1 MMYIREKYTEWLEK
15 YRVTPFIK
23 VLTGMRRV
31 GKSTIIQQYADSLL
45 DDGNSKEA
53 ILFIDMESFD
63 YRHIKNADDL
73 YSEVISYFELYSG
86 QKFLF
91 IDEVQEI
98 ESWEKA
104 VNSFLKSKEYD
115 IYVTGSNAH
124 LLSSDLAT
132 YLTGRYVQL
141 EVHSLSYSEYLAI
154 NGCDTHSDEM
164 FQKYLNFGGLPGLT
178 HLPHEEQLLYQT
190 LNGLYSSIILRDVIE
205 RYQIRNT
212 ALLENLVHFF
222 FDNIGNLVNAKR
234 ISDYCKSQNIK
245 VSTDAVQNYIGYLAS
260 CFILYQVKRFDLKG
274 KRFLEVNEKHYL
286 GDIGLRHST
295 LGYRAGDIGQ
305 LLENVIFLEL
315 KRRGYR
321 VSIGKIDSYEVDF
334 IAEKE
339 NNRLYVQ
346 VSYLLATPETRE
358 REFRP
363 LKMIR
368 DSYPKVVLTMD
379 TLLQDEDGIK
389 HINIPNWLTSES
401 N

>member
-1 MMYIREKYTEWLEK
+1 MYIRAKYTEWLRK
-15 YRVTPFIK
+15 YRATPFIK

-31 GKSTIIQQYADSLL
+31 GKSTILQQYADSLL
-45 DDGNSKEA
+45 DDEVKEA

-63 YRHIKNADDL
+63 FRHIKTSEQL
-73 YSEVISYFELYSG
+73 HSEVVSYFENFDGKKY
-86 QKFLF
+86 LF

-98 ESWEKA
+98 KDWEKV

-115 IYVTGSNAH
+115 IYITGSNAH

-132 YLTGRYVQL
+132 YLTGRFVQL
-141 EVHSLSYSEYLAI
+141 EVYSLSYSEYIAI
-154 NGCDTHSDEM
+154 NNEETHSDEL
-164 FQKYLNFGGLPGLT
+164 FQKYLNFGGFPGLT

-212 ALLENLVHFF
+212 ALLENMVHFF

-260 CFILYQVKRFDLKG
+260 CFALYQVKRFDLKG

-339 NNRLYVQ
+339 NDRMYVQ
-346 VSYLLATPETRE
+346 VSYLLASKETRE

-368 DSYPKVVLTMD
+368 DSYPKMVLTMD

-389 HINIPNWLTSES
+389 HLYIPSWLTDK
-401 N
+401 